1 MASLLKLFL
10 FCPVYLVVTLW
21 KLCRPTGHA
30 TLPSSQLV
38 IAYTTRVTVS
48 PKWLAPLAM
57 HNFRKISLKFS
68 ILLTTFLYFLLLA
81 AASVATQE
89 RRFFGI
95 LRAGKRK
102 DGKWTVTIESRERER
117 EILLNFVRCIRKLL
131 SI

>member
-1 MASLLKLFL
+1 
-10 FCPVYLVVTLW
+10 
-21 KLCRPTGHA
+21 
-30 TLPSSQLV
+30 
-38 IAYTTRVTVS
+38 
-48 PKWLAPLAM
+48 M
-57 HNFRKISLKFS
+57 HNFCKISLKFS

-102 DGKWTVTIESRERER
+102 DGKWTVTIEGRERER
-117 EILLNFVRCIRKLL
+117 QDKRGEILLNFVRCIRKLL